1 VYVSITFPL
10 PAQIV
15 GLSVV
20 GESAEVIPLSL
31 ACAVPSLFAGHTF
44 EVLMARK
51 TANLWSVPNMH
62 QPALPAPSQPPRL
75 TARPHGEG
83 RFARVAPAPSHAMV
97 APAPMWEAAP
107 PPKPPR
113 PPQPLYAAKPPPP
126 PSPPQQ
132 RQRSNSNL
140 SAEAQEYVPRR
151 SSSIGESKESP
162 SPPSKGRSPPQARG
176 SNRSSGNSSV
186 PELSAQLQFVARL
199 RDGGHLSLG
208 GARSLNNA
216 LRNRDLLV
224 LTAFD
229 VGERAG
235 DARHLA
241 GLLCRLAE
249 RFEEAG
255 NYYQDLMNFLNTA
268 IAPFVEIIFII
279 FTCHFGRT

>member
-1 VYVSITFPL
+1 MDLLCASSPRLFDP
-10 PAQIV
+10 QIV

-31 ACAVPSLFAGHTF
+31 ACAVPSLLAGHTF

-51 TANLWSVPNMH
+51 TANLWAVPNMH

-97 APAPMWEAAP
+97 APAPMTDSP
-107 PPKPPR
+107 RPPKPPR
-113 PPQPLYAAKPPPP
+113 PPQPLYTAKPPPP
-126 PSPPQQ
+126 PPAPQQ
-132 RQRSNSNL
+132 RQRSDSNL
-140 SAEAQEYVPRR
+140 SADAQEYVPRR
-151 SSSIGESKESP
+151 ASSFSEAKESP
-162 SPPSKGRSPPQARG
+162 SPPSKGKSPPHTRG
-176 SNRSSGNSSV
+176 NNSGSSNSGNST

-208 GARSLNNA
+208 SAHSLSNA

-241 GLLCRLAE
+241 GLLCGLAE

-255 NYYQDLMNFLNTA
+255 NYDTKF
-268 IAPFVEIIFII
+268 
-279 FTCHFGRT
+279 R